1 MLIIFPCEKCG
12 RRFRVDEK
20 SRGRRGRCA
29 HCGHVMRISKD
40 APEAHAIRELAH
52 EPAPATAGAQGH
64 AMPQERAAA
73 PEAAPFQ
80 LSPPEPRPWI
90 HRHPPPPDSEAAL
103 PRHDVVPHGSVFGL
117 ADSPA
122 HRPIDQD
129 EFPSH
134 FELLDDDDD
143 PASIGGVSPEVQRG
157 LKEMAEFE
165 KDRGAY
171 DLASSPRGFFR
182 RLDRSR
188 PAGWFYVKWRGAVGT
203 ILKVLRFIDS
213 SAYLISVP
221 FLILMLFGIIV
232 ENTALM
238 HTGAVVVVLANY
250 GRFWTDLLALFVR
263 PYKDGPLQGLAFLF
277 PPYTVYYL
285 TRHWN
290 RVKPI
295 VRRIATSCI
304 PIVLVVLAYAFVP
317 FGGGS
322 SVKDLNDIP
331 GRIKAGE
338 QELRRDID
346 NELKKVEGEV
356 RSLGKKQ
363 TP

>member
-1 MLIIFPCEKCG
+1 VTEAWVLIIFTCENCG
-12 RRFRVDEK
+12 KQFQVDERSGGK
-20 SRGRRGRCA
+20 RGRCS
-29 HCGHVMRISKD
+29 HCGHVMRI
-40 APEAHAIRELAH
+40 PN
-52 EPAPATAGAQGH
+52 T
-64 AMPQERAAA
+64 AAA
-73 PEAAPFQ
+73 PETPSGPTAEPATAPEEAPFR
-80 LSPPEPRPWI
+80 LSPPESRPWI
-90 HRHPPPPDSEAAL
+90 HRDLPPPDSEPAL
-103 PRHDVVPHGSVFGL
+103 PRLDVAPHGSIFGL
-117 ADSPA
+117 AGSPA
-122 HRPIDQD
+122 HEPFHQD

-134 FELLDDDDD
+134 FELLDDDD
-143 PASIGGVSPEVQRG
+143 PGSIGGVSPEVQRG

-171 DLASSPRGFFR
+171 NLVSGRRGFFR
-182 RLDRSR
+182 RVDRSR

-203 ILKVLRFIDS
+203 QLKLLRLIDS
-213 SAYLISVP
+213 SAYLISVL
-221 FLILMLFGIIV
+221 FLMLMLFGIIV
-232 ENTALM
+232 GNPGFM

-263 PYKDGPLQGLAFLF
+263 PYKDGPLQGVAFLF

-285 TRHWN
+285 TRHWD

-304 PIVLVVLAYAFVP
+304 PIVLVVLAYAFLP
-317 FGGGS
+317 LERS

-346 NELKKVEGEV
+346 SELRNVEGEV

-363 TP
+363 AP